1 MATGD
6 SEKGVIH
13 DILERLSALETK
25 LDEVLAFVRLVQT
38 EEYREQQNMN
48 DFQINVMADLFVE
61 ILEDIRDRKGENNG
75 DNPTTVSSDFC
86 KRN

>member
-1 MATGD
+1 MTED

-13 DILERLSALETK
+13 DILERLDRIEAK

-38 EEYREQQNMN
+38 DEYREKQNEN

-61 ILEDIRDRKGENNG
+61 ILEDIRDRRSGKDNG
-75 DNPTTVSSDFC
+75 TDIRKES
-86 KRN
+86 